1 VLNST
6 KRSEGYSCVADA
18 VVPLKLV
25 HSFEQRGNPS
35 ARYDVWECERTG
47 FQFVHPM
54 PSREQ
59 LAAHYQQNLQKQYQ
73 NYVRAREL
81 KKEYFRRHFE
91 RVLSHCGSPGRM
103 LDVGCAAGFALE
115 VAEELGFEAFGVEI
129 NPGFNEYSAPRLRDR
144 ITYGTLDDLSDAE
157 PFDLIT
163 MFDVLEHSPNPR
175 KDIETVRDLLTDHGH
190 VAIQIPCLDSAGAR
204 LMGRRWYH
212 YAPPSHLSYFT
223 LDTFTQLAQSVGFRV
238 VSHRW
243 TRKLMT
249 IDYLAA
255 QLSDKYLPVRFR
267 IKKVPGIGSFY
278 LEVPMSERAIL
289 LARE

>member
-81 KKEYFRRHFE
+81 KKEYFRRHLE
-91 RVLSHCGSPGRM
+91 RVLSHCGSPGR
-103 LDVGCAAGFALE
+103 
-115 VAEELGFEAFGVEI
+115 
-129 NPGFNEYSAPRLRDR
+129 R

-175 KDIETVRDLLTDHGH
+175 QDFEAVRDLLTEHGH

-204 LMGRRWYH
+204 LMGSRWYH

-223 LDTFTQLAQSVGFRV
+223 LDTLTQLAQSVGFRV

-278 LEVPMSERAIL
+278 LEVPMSERVIL
-289 LARE
+289 LVRE